1 MRCVCKAWNS
11 SLQSFKSEEIWF
23 VMARPPKY
31 GPRNWRVR
39 SKYGHLEW
47 RFRAYSTCS
56 LHKTEEETSEL
67 EQKAFF
73 RPPLPNPV
81 HSTLSALLGGR
92 NCYHVAHR
100 LKYMDIDAPFF
111 HDLFLCSAGGLISA
125 IVRRPDAVESYDFI
139 VFNCLTGSVK
149 VLPPPSLS
157 MQGPNTFYLSMTRN
171 GKDPS
176 CYYILLN
183 TRFLFPTSFE
193 FFESRSACWKEVNNP
208 HLYFKSGKSLRN
220 FVSSHPSSDQLS
232 VVDADFW
239 WLVSSMDNREH
250 CLLAYHVSLDAWTS
264 LLVPL
269 IPCEIVLAQIK
280 SIVKFEGRLL
290 RGVPC
295 VGPDHVILG
304 FGVWEL
310 QLATSTWVEVA
321 RTPQHLTGPPS
332 IRDDSWRCSLFA
344 DGGIFWMTLCN
355 PFTYRSF
362 RPPLVFD
369 MARNTWYSLP
379 LERTSRKFGCIFVYR
394 PSFSAFV

>member
-1 MRCVCKAWNS
+1 MPTPSLEFLTCLKSQDAHNLQPQRKGGVFPVEGAMEKQSRKPIEPTTQDAGNDDDDDGLPLPAHAHDLILDRLPVRNRRRMWCVCKAWNS
-11 SLQSFKSEEIWF
+11 FLQSFKSEEIWF

-31 GPRNWRVR
+31 GPRNWRV
-39 SKYGHLEW
+39 SSYGHLEW

-81 HSTLSALLGGR
+81 LCLTGWPQLLSR
-92 NCYHVAHR
+92 
-100 LKYMDIDAPFF
+100 
-111 HDLFLCSAGGLISA
+111 GLISA
-125 IVRRPDAVESYDFI
+125 IVRRPDAAESYDFI

-183 TRFLFPTSFE
+183 TCFLFPTSFE

-220 FVSSHPSSDQLS
+220 FVSSHPSSDHLS

-239 WLVSSMDNREH
+239 WLVSSMDDREH
-250 CLLAYHVSLDAWTS
+250 CLLAYHGDFFW
-264 LLVPL
+264 
-269 IPCEIVLAQIK
+269 
-280 SIVKFEGRLL
+280 
-290 RGVPC
+290 

-310 QLATSTWVEVA
+310 QLGGGHLWCLTWLGMLGTPCRWRGLQGSSVA
-321 RTPQHLTGPPS
+321 
-332 IRDDSWRCSLFA
+332 SLCIGLA
-344 DGGIFWMTLCN
+344 SVLSRRPTVIKV
-355 PFTYRSF
+355 
-362 RPPLVFD
+362 PPLVFD
-369 MARNTWYSLP
+369 MAYCDQIAAS
-379 LERTSRKFGCIFVYR
+379 GV
-394 PSFSAFV
+394 